1 MKGWKYVLIGRCKPR
16 TLIQLF
22 DMFEEISV
30 EMEQDETVADKSPAE
45 PELTSTPI
53 LMQVVLSVSC
63 CTYVKNFDS
72 LSFVLRQDRI
82 RFKSEKASP

>member
-1 MKGWKYVLIGRCKPR
+1 
-16 TLIQLF
+16 
-22 DMFEEISV
+22 MFEEISV

-45 PELTSTPI
+45 PELTSMPI
-53 LMQVVLSVSC
+53 LMQGVLSTSC

>member
-45 PELTSTPI
+45 PS
-53 LMQVVLSVSC
+53 
-63 CTYVKNFDS
+63 
-72 LSFVLRQDRI
+72 
-82 RFKSEKASP
+82 

>member
-1 MKGWKYVLIGRCKPR
+1 
-16 TLIQLF
+16 
-22 DMFEEISV
+22 MFEEISV

-45 PELTSTPI
+45 PELTSMPI
-53 LMQVVLSVSC
+53 LMQVVLSASC